1 MLTPEVETLLNLHVI
16 AVMTSCSQMTTEN
29 VPVSSTEDSQ
39 SESALISPS
48 TKKSFFK
55 KNIEDGMD
63 K

>member
-1 MLTPEVETLLNLHVI
+1 MS
-16 AVMTSCSQMTTEN
+16 SCNQMTAEN
-29 VPVSSTEDSQ
+29 VPVSSAEDSQ

>member
-1 MLTPEVETLLNLHVI
+1 MFDI
-16 AVMTSCSQMTTEN
+16 SAVMTSCSQMISEN
-29 VPVSSTEDSQ
+29 MPVSSAEDSQ